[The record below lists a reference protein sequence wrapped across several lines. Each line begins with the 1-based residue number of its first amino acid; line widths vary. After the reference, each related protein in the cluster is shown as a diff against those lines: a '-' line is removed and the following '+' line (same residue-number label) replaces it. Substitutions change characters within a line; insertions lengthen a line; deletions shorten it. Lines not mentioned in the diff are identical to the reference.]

1 MRTLIVFLILTLLV
15 LSACRNLRQD
25 EIQVFGTE
33 PFGTV
38 ILLPDPDAD
47 MIAATLILS
56 VGAAEDG
63 GREGIAHFAE
73 HRAFSGAVEATEYRG
88 AMEAH
93 TTLQSTVFQTYAA
106 ASDLPVVLTFLT
118 AVMSDDGPS
127 NYGFEIERGR
137 ILAEIAAAED
147 APIARSVLCAARV
160 EIFTAAPWNDCV
172 LGEVDVIETVREAEV
187 EAFQRAFYRSDRATL
202 MVTGPFDRNDVM
214 AILPSTGDARR
225 AGADLA
231 APMFAPNTGIGTGTD
246 DAVRTLVAY
255 RAFKFPPS
263 LDDVSQEAAL
273 GILSVWDLE
282 ALRERLTSA
291 LHHDGFLVRTF
302 ALDVETLGKDHGFVS
317 LVLEIERGQSAQ
329 DVTEAV
335 RAALGEVRLDIPD
348 GGALDMR
355 RTELSKAS
363 DSPPAFWHVLLRAAQ
378 SRRDTFESDA
388 YQAALAKVPNAT
400 VLGLRSHV
408 LDPDGWQFVSPA
420 TQ

>member
-1 MRTLIVFLILTLLV
+1 
-15 LSACRNLRQD
+15 
-25 EIQVFGTE
+25 
-33 PFGTV
+33 
-38 ILLPDPDAD
+38 

-56 VGAAEDG
+56 AGAAEDG
-63 GREGIAHFAE
+63 GREGMAHFAE
-73 HRAFSGAVEATEYRG
+73 HRAFAGAVEAIGYRG

-93 TTLQSTVFQTYAA
+93 TALQSTVFHTYAA
-106 ASDLPVVLTFLT
+106 ASDLPVVLSFLS
-118 AVMSDDGPS
+118 AVMPGDGPPD
-127 NYGFEIERGR
+127 NGFEIERGR
-137 ILAEIAAAED
+137 ILAEIATAED

-172 LGEVDVIETVREAEV
+172 LGKVDVIETVRAAEV
-187 EAFQRAFYRSDRATL
+187 EAFQRAFYRSNRATL

-214 AILPSTGDARR
+214 AILPSTGEARR
-225 AGADLA
+225 TRADLA
-231 APMFAPNTGIGTGTD
+231 APMFAPKPGIGTGAD
-246 DAVRTLVAY
+246 DTVRTLVAY

-317 LVLEIERGQSAQ
+317 LILEIERGQSVQ
-329 DVTEAV
+329 DVFEAV
-335 RAALGEVRLDIPD
+335 RAALGEVQLDIPD
-348 GGALDMR
+348 GEALDMR

-363 DSPPAFWHVLLRAAQ
+363 DSPPAFSHVLLRAAQ
-378 SRRDTFESDA
+378 NRQDTFGPDA
-388 YQAALAKVPNAT
+388 YQAALAKMPDAT
-400 VLGLRSHV
+400 VLGLRSHI